1 MTDVNWPGKCG
12 LDRGG
17 GQSAHACR
25 RRQRRNSQV
34 PQSHRNAHSR
44 SQNRQRPH
52 CARWMTELSAP
63 VAPGIGVWVAIGAAE
78 AICCAL
84 TVLNKAIPAKKMNL
98 SSILFLH
105 SRRFAQVKR
114 KNRCVAAKAL
124 SPRYWVSEHAILL
137 LRVKKSLRA
146 DERQF
151 SRCKMPPA
159 CAREA
164 CV

>member
-1 MTDVNWPGKCG
+1 MSTQTTGKLPSAPIPSKRTFAQPKATTAPLRPLDDRAVRARRSG
-12 LDRGG
+12 DRGLG
-17 GQSAHACR
+17 GYR
-25 RRQRRNSQV
+25 
-34 PQSHRNAHSR
+34 
-44 SQNRQRPH
+44 
-52 CARWMTELSAP
+52 
-63 VAPGIGVWVAIGAAE
+63 AAE

-84 TVLNKAIPAKKMNL
+84 NVLNKAIPAKKMNL

-124 SPRYWVSEHAILL
+124 SPCYWVSEHAVLL

-151 SRCKMPPA
+151 SRCKMP
-159 CAREA
+159 
-164 CV
+164 

>member
-1 MTDVNWPGKCG
+1 MSIGWGNAG
-12 LDRGG
+12 LDPVG

-34 PQSHRNAHSR
+34 PQSHRNA
-44 SQNRQRPH
+44 SQKRQRPH

-63 VAPGIGVWVAIGAAE
+63 VAPGIGVWVVIGAAE

-114 KNRCVAAKAL
+114 KNRCVA
-124 SPRYWVSEHAILL
+124 
-137 LRVKKSLRA
+137 
-146 DERQF
+146 
-151 SRCKMPPA
+151 
-159 CAREA
+159 
-164 CV
+164 

>member
-1 MTDVNWPGKCG
+1 MTDVNWLGKCG
-12 LDRGG
+12 LDPVG

-44 SQNRQRPH
+44 SQKRQRPH
-52 CARWMTELSAP
+52 CARWMTELSVP

-105 SRRFAQVKR
+105 SRRFARSSERTGVSLR
-114 KNRCVAAKAL
+114 KPL
-124 SPRYWVSEHAILL
+124 SPCYWVSEHAVLL
-137 LRVKKSLRA
+137 LRVKKGLRA

>member
-1 MTDVNWPGKCG
+1 MSIGRGNAALTGAAVNRHMHVDADNGETPKCPNPIETHIRAAKTDNGPIVRPLDDRAVRARRSG
-12 LDRGG
+12 DRGLG
-17 GQSAHACR
+17 GYRSR
-25 RRQRRNSQV
+25 RS
-34 PQSHRNAHSR
+34 
-44 SQNRQRPH
+44 
-52 CARWMTELSAP
+52 
-63 VAPGIGVWVAIGAAE
+63 
-78 AICCAL
+78 ICCAL

-98 SSILFLH
+98 SSILFFH

-124 SPRYWVSEHAILL
+124 SPCYWVSEHAVLL
-137 LRVKKSLRA
+137 LRVKRSLRA